1 MAQFHWHPEGYLD
14 AIRAEVPEYERL
26 QDETVAATEGG
37 EVERILEL
45 GTGTGETARRLLRAH
60 PRARLLGID
69 ASPDMLAV
77 ARQALERQ
85 PVEVRVGRLEDPVP
99 AGPFDRVVSVLCVH
113 HLDGPGKADLFRRL
127 AEELSPGGRLVV
139 GDVVVP
145 EDPADVVTP
154 IDWDYDLPSGVE
166 EQLGWLRDAGLH
178 PHVAWSSR
186 DLAVLAAR
194 A

>member
-1 MAQFHWHPEGYLD
+1 VAQFHWDPEGYLD
-14 AIRAEVPEYERL
+14 LIRAEVPEYERL
-26 QDETVAATEGG
+26 QDETVAATGAG
-37 EVERILEL
+37 DVERILEL

-77 ARQALERQ
+77 ARRALEGH
-85 PVEVRVGRLEDPVP
+85 PVELSVGRLEDPVP

-113 HLDGPGKADLFRRL
+113 HLDGAGKADLFRRL
-127 AEELSPGGRLVV
+127 AEELSPGGWLVV

-154 IDWDYDLPSGVE
+154 IDWDYDLPSSVE
-166 EQLGWLRDAGLH
+166 EQLGWLRAAALH